1 MWGKILKTVVSV
13 VKNVG
18 KTLNKAAKI
27 GGAVRH
33 PIRAAKNYTKQKVIR
48 RTLEKEGMQLLEEK
62 GLKDQALKAI
72 ETKRKV
78 GRISRIVRHPIRS
91 ALRALKGEAKDELI
105 KKPIEAYEKEEHQ
118 KELQEKKEER
128 QQKRKEE
135 EPFRLVVQN
144 LKRKMYLR
152 MRSAGASNMGH
163 NSEKDMDSLEDQERA
178 VKKSYDKL
186 ITIIDMAVKKNG
198 YRATAIALKN
208 WEGDFENEIIRLEA
222 AIYDAEYAK
231 WGGGSSQYEFRLRK
245 LAEAL
250 KLDKEDFT
258 GGYEAFIMDF

>member
-1 MWGKILKTVVSV
+1 MWGKIVNAVVSV
-13 VKNVG
+13 IKNAT
-18 KTLNKAAKI
+18 KILNKAAEI

-33 PIRAAKNYTKQKVIR
+33 PIRAGMNYTKQKVIR
-48 RTLEKEGMQLLEEK
+48 RTLEKEGMKLLEEK

-72 ETKRKV
+72 ESKRKV
-78 GRISRIVRHPIRS
+78 GRILRIIRHPIKS
-91 ALRALKGEAKDELI
+91 ALKFIKGEAEDIVI
-105 KKPIEAYEKEEHQ
+105 KKPIESYKKEEHQ
-118 KELQEKKEER
+118 KELERKKEER
-128 QQKRKEE
+128 QQKRKED
-135 EPFRLVVQN
+135 EPYRLVVQN

-163 NSEKDMDSLEDQERA
+163 NYEKDMDSLEDQERA

-186 ITIIDMAVKKNG
+186 ITIIDMAVKKHG
-198 YRATAIALKN
+198 YKFTAIALKN

-231 WGGGSSQYEFRLRK
+231 WGGGSTRYEFRLRK

-250 KLDKEDFT
+250 KLGKEDFT
-258 GGYEAFIMDF
+258 DGYEAFIMDF